1 MLILKSPSE
10 NQNYCTHPAQE
21 KKKKETNSVDTDITL
36 TGVFAAEAVIMLLE
50 IWT

>member
-10 NQNYCTHPAQE
+10 NKNHRTHPAQE
-21 KKKKETNSVDTDITL
+21 KKNETSSVDADITL
-36 TGVFAAEAVIMLLE
+36 TGVFADEAVIMHLE